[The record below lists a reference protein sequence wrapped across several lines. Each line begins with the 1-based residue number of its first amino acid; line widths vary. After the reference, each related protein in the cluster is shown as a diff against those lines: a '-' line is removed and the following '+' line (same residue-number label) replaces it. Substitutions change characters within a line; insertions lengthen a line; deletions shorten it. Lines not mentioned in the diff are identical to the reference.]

1 MSDAEDAGARLYR
14 LMSEEA
20 LIDLLG
26 GMMPGVLFLATTTV
40 IVVPAVHFA
49 IGTMSPTFGGTL
61 GDVIS
66 GALTASRDTPST
78 IWFALLIF
86 LLLLAYIVGH
96 LFYRHDPKRP
106 DQRSFRH
113 LAREAQFRPPG
124 RSLRWWSPVEL
135 WDFWKT
141 PWVLCDK
148 QKLLDELACS
158 TLEECLFPYAGY
170 GDYLKKRRLDHLLE
184 FALWVKKDRERSKN
198 YINILKIQ
206 LRYEQPDRC
215 GSVLRNEAHVRLAS
229 STWYVSQAL
238 FWLSGILVVILAVLW
253 WIFRATDVTDPLGID
268 GRFLIAAL
276 PASVVGIAALY
287 ARMVIEKFLHYQ
299 RLREVFFVLQTAAVA
314 LKEPPLEHARQ

>member
-1 MSDAEDAGARLYR
+1 MSEDAGSRLYR

-40 IVVPAVHFA
+40 IVVPAVHF
-49 IGTMSPTFGGTL
+49 IVGIMSPTFGLTL
-61 GDVIS
+61 GDAIS
-66 GALTASRDTPST
+66 GALAASRDTPSA
-78 IWFALLIF
+78 IWFALFIV

-96 LFYRHDPKRP
+96 LFYRHDPRRP

-113 LAREAQFRPPG
+113 LAREAQYRPPL
-124 RSLRWWSPVEL
+124 RLRWWSPREL
-135 WDFWKT
+135 WAFWKT

-148 QKLLDELACS
+148 QKLRDELACS
-158 TLEECLFPYAGY
+158 TLEECLFPYPGY
-170 GDYLKKRRLDHLLE
+170 GDYLRKRKLDHLLE
-184 FALWVKKDRERSKN
+184 FALWVHEGRERSKN
-198 YINILKIQ
+198 YINIIKIQ
-206 LRYEQPDRC
+206 LRYEHPERC

-238 FWLSGILVVILAVLW
+238 FWLSVILVLLLALLQLW
-253 WIFRATDVTDPLGID
+253 SFRAAAVAAGGPGIAS
-268 GRFLIAAL
+268 RFLVAAL
-276 PASVVGIAALY
+276 PASIVGVAALY

-314 LKEPPLEHARQ
+314 LKEPPLGPI